1 VGRATSKSLR
11 LGVVKGEC
19 DDNNVMVPNIA
30 AGLWASQALMG
41 VVKTKRRMIPG

>member
-11 LGVVKGEC
+11 LGGVKGEC
-19 DDNNVMVPNIA
+19 DDNNVMVPT